1 MTDLDRRDLL
11 KAGGVTAFAAIAPS
25 APGIAARTAPLASV
39 GPREV
44 VPLGAGWRFHLG
56 HASDPM
62 RDFGFGR
69 SHDTYGK
76 SGDIGTPVAEPTFDD
91 TGWQAV
97 TLPHDWAVDLPF
109 AQFGPAG
116 SEADRTGSF
125 QGFKPVGRMWP
136 ATSIGWYRR
145 VIALGTADAGRRLML
160 QFDGVARNCIVILN
174 GFVVGANES
183 GYAPFEIDVTDFAKP
198 SEDNILVVR
207 CDVSLGEAWSYE
219 GAGLYRDVRL
229 VKTAPAHI
237 RRWGATVRCSIDAA
251 GAHIRVATEI
261 ANSGKACVLQVR
273 STVIDPAGSEV
284 AVLLADPLDVAAW
297 TETTA
302 AQHTH
307 IAAPALWGLET
318 PHLYTLVS
326 ELLINGIVTDRD
338 TCRFG
343 IRTIRFDASRGFFLN
358 GKPVKIKGTCNHQ
371 DHAGVGFAVPD
382 SLHVWRLEQLK
393 AMGSNAY
400 RSTHHSPSPA
410 ILDACDR
417 MGLLLMNE
425 TRQMSSNAE
434 GLGQLDRMVRQGRN
448 HPSIILWSIGNEE
461 IHRGTETGARIA
473 ETMKRKVYE
482 LDGTRPVT
490 EAFNGKFGEGA
501 SRVLDVM
508 GCNYYLDAIDPYHA
522 AHLDVPMIGTETGS
536 TVMTR
541 GEYARVDKAG
551 FVPAYDREFPRWATT
566 AETWWSFYDARPFL
580 AGGFVWTGFDYRGE
594 PTPFERWPENVS
606 NFGQMDLCGFP
617 KDNYHYY
624 RAWWSGEPVLHL
636 FPHWN
641 WAGREDQPVS
651 VWVHSNCDAVEL
663 FLNGQSLGR
672 QTVVKNTHLEWQVAY
687 RPGRIEAY
695 GYRGGKHV
703 MHAVRETTDAPA
715 RIGLSS
721 DRRQLAPGEVA
732 IVRVAVLDAKRR
744 EVATASDRVT
754 FALSGDAKLLGV
766 GNGDPRSREPDHAM
780 SRSAFNGLCMALVQA
795 GDKGGAIRLEARGDG
810 LASAMLPMIG
820 MTKEI

>member
-1 MTDLDRRDLL
+1 MTNLVRRDVL
-11 KAGGVTAFAAIAPS
+11 KTGGVTALAAIVPAVPIGAAAP
-25 APGIAARTAPLASV
+25 APVS
-39 GPREV
+39 PREV
-44 VPLGAGWRFHLG
+44 VSLGTGWRFHLG
-56 HASDPM
+56 HASDPAK
-62 RDFGFGR
+62 DFGFGR
-69 SHDTYGK
+69 SHDTYAK
-76 SGDIGTPVAEPTFDD
+76 SGDVGTPVAEPTFDD
-91 TGWQAV
+91 ATWDAV

-109 AQFGPAG
+109 ERFGPAG
-116 SEADRTGSF
+116 SEADRTGAF

-136 ATSIGWYRR
+136 ATSVGWYRR
-145 VIALGTADAGRRLML
+145 TIRLEQADAGRRLLL
-160 QFDGVARNCIVILN
+160 QFDGVARDCIVILN

-198 SEDNILVVR
+198 GEDNILVIR

-229 VKTAPAHI
+229 VKTAPVHLP
-237 RRWGATVRCSIDAA
+237 RWGATVRCAVDAG
-251 GAHIRVATEI
+251 GATVRVATEI
-261 ANSGKACVLQVR
+261 ANDGAACDARVR
-273 STVIDPAGSEV
+273 STVIGPDGKSV
-284 AVLLADPLDVAAW
+284 VLFADPLALPAW
-297 TETTA
+297 GTTTA
-302 AQHTH
+302 TQETRLT
-307 IAAPALWGLET
+307 APTLWSLET

-326 ELLINGIVTDRD
+326 EILVDGIVVDRD
-338 TCRFG
+338 SCTFG
-343 IRTIRFDASRGFFLN
+343 IRTIRFDATHGFFLN
-358 GKPVKIKGTCNHQ
+358 GRPVKIKGTCNHQ

-417 MGLLLMNE
+417 MGILMIDE

-434 GLGQLDRMVRQGRN
+434 GLGQLERMVRQGRN
-448 HPSIILWSIGNEE
+448 HPCIILWSIGNEE

-522 AHLDVPMIGTETGS
+522 SHPDMPMIGTETGS

-541 GEYARVDKAG
+541 GEYARDDEAG
-551 FVPAYDREFPRWATT
+551 FVPAYDREFPKWATT
-566 AETWWSFYDARPFL
+566 AEKWWSFYDARPFL
-580 AGGFVWTGFDYRGE
+580 SGGFVWTGFDYRGE

-641 WAGREDQPVS
+641 WAAREGQPVS

-663 FLNGQSLGR
+663 VLNGRSLGR
-672 QTVVKNTHLEWQVAY
+672 QAVVKNTHLEWQVAY
-687 RPGRIEAY
+687 APGRIEAH
-695 GYRGGKHV
+695 GYRGGKRV
-703 MHAVRETTDAPA
+703 MHAVRETTGAAA

-721 DRRQLAPGEVA
+721 DRRHLAPGEVA
-732 IVRVAVLDAKRR
+732 VVRVAILDAKRR
-744 EVATASDRVT
+744 EMPTASDRVT

-766 GNGDPRSREPDHAM
+766 GNGDPRSLEPDHAM

-795 GDKGGAIRLEARGDG
+795 GATGGPIRLEARGDG
-810 LASAMLPMIG
+810 LAPAMLQLIG
-820 MTKEI
+820 TTKDS

>member
-1 MTDLDRRDLL
+1 MTNLVRRDVL
-11 KAGGVTAFAAIAPS
+11 KTGGVTALAAIVPAVPIGAAAAAPIS
-25 APGIAARTAPLASV
+25 
-39 GPREV
+39 PREV
-44 VPLGAGWRFHLG
+44 VSLGTGWRFHLG
-56 HASDPM
+56 HASDPAK
-62 RDFGFGR
+62 DFGFGR
-69 SHDTYGK
+69 SHDTYAK
-76 SGDIGTPVAEPTFDD
+76 SGDVGTPVAEPKFDD
-91 TGWQAV
+91 ATWDAV
-97 TLPHDWAVDLPF
+97 SLPHDWAVDLPF
-109 AQFGPAG
+109 ERFGPAG
-116 SEADRTGSF
+116 SEADRTGAF

-136 ATSIGWYRR
+136 ATSVGWYRR
-145 VIALGTADAGRRLML
+145 VVPLAKTDARRRLLL
-160 QFDGVARNCIVILN
+160 QFDGVARDCIVILN

-198 SEDNILVVR
+198 GEDNILVIR

-229 VKTAPAHI
+229 VKTASVHLP
-237 RRWGATVRCSIDAA
+237 RWGATVRCSVDAG
-251 GAHIRVATEI
+251 GATVRVATEI
-261 ANSGKACVLQVR
+261 ANDGAACDARVR
-273 STVIDPAGSEV
+273 STVIGPDGKSV
-284 AVLLADPLDVAAW
+284 VLFADPLGLPAW
-297 TETTA
+297 GRTTA
-302 AQHTH
+302 TQETRL
-307 IAAPALWGLET
+307 AAPALWSLET

-326 ELLINGIVTDRD
+326 EILVDGVVVDRD

-343 IRTIRFDASRGFFLN
+343 IRTIRFDATHGFFLN

-410 ILDACDR
+410 ILDACDA
-417 MGLLLMNE
+417 MGILMIDE

-434 GLGQLDRMVRQGRN
+434 GLGQLERMVRQGRN
-448 HPSIILWSIGNEE
+448 HPCIILWSIGNEE

-522 AHLDVPMIGTETGS
+522 AHPDMPMIGTETGS

-541 GEYARVDKAG
+541 GEYTRDDTQG
-551 FVPAYDREFPRWATT
+551 FVPAYDRDFPKWATT
-566 AETWWSFYDARPFL
+566 AETWWRFYGSRPFL
-580 AGGFVWTGFDYRGE
+580 SGGFVWTGFDYRGE

-606 NFGQMDLCGFP
+606 NFGHMDLCGFP

-624 RAWWSGEPVLHL
+624 RAWWSGQPVLHL

-641 WAGREDQPVS
+641 WAGREGQPVS

-663 FLNGQSLGR
+663 VLNGRSLGR
-672 QTVVKNTHLEWQVAY
+672 QSVVKNTHLEWPVAY
-687 RPGRIEAY
+687 APGRIEAH
-695 GYRGGKHV
+695 GYRAGKRV
-703 MHAVRETTDAPA
+703 MHAMRETTGAAA

-721 DRRQLAPGEVA
+721 DRRHLAAGDVA
-732 IVRVAVLDAKRR
+732 VVRVAILDAKRR
-744 EVATASDRVT
+744 EMPTASDRVT
-754 FALSGDAKLLGV
+754 FTLSGDARLLGV
-766 GNGDPRSREPDHAM
+766 GNGDPRSLEPDHAT

-795 GDKGGAIRLEARGDG
+795 GERGGPIRLEARGTG
-810 LASAMLPMIG
+810 LAPAMLALIG
-820 MTKEI
+820 RGGD

>member
-1 MTDLDRRDLL
+1 MTRFGRRDVL
-11 KAGGVTAFAAIAPS
+11 KTGGVSALAAIVPAG
-25 APGIAARTAPLASV
+25 AIGAAETARPEN
-39 GPREV
+39 PREIV
-44 VPLGAGWRFHLG
+44 SLGTGWRFHVG
-56 HASDPM
+56 HASDPAK
-62 RDFGFGR
+62 DFGFGR

-76 SGDIGTPVAEPTFDD
+76 SGDVGTPVAEPKFDD
-91 TGWQAV
+91 SAWTAV
-97 TLPHDWAVDLPF
+97 ALPHDWAVDLPF
-109 AQFGPAG
+109 ERFGPAG

-136 ATSIGWYRR
+136 ATSVGWYRR
-145 VIALGTADAGRRLML
+145 VLTLAKADAGRRLLL
-160 QFDGVARNCIVILN
+160 QFDGVARDCIVILN
-174 GFVVGANES
+174 GFVVGSNES

-198 SEDNILVVR
+198 GEDNVLVIR

-229 VKTAPAHI
+229 VKTAPVHV
-237 RRWGATVRCSIDAA
+237 RRWGATVRCSVGSD
-251 GAHIRVATEI
+251 GAIVRVSTEI
-261 ANSGKACVLQVR
+261 ENDGPAASARVR
-273 STVIDPAGSEV
+273 STVVGPDGKTV
-284 AVLLADPLDVAAW
+284 AVLFDPLDLPAW
-297 TETTA
+297 GKAIA
-302 AQHTH
+302 AQETR
-307 IAAPALWGLET
+307 IAAPALWSLET

-326 ELLINGIVTDRD
+326 EILVDGVVVDRD
-338 TCRFG
+338 TCTFG
-343 IRTIRFDASRGFFLN
+343 IRTIRFDATLGFFLN

-382 SLHVWRLEQLK
+382 SLHIWRLEQLK

-417 MGLLLMNE
+417 MGLLMIDE

-434 GLGQLDRMVRQGRN
+434 GLGQLERMVRQGRN
-448 HPSIILWSIGNEE
+448 HPCIILWSIGNEE

-522 AHLDVPMIGTETGS
+522 AHPDMPMIGTETGS

-541 GEYARVDKAG
+541 GEYARDDKAG
-551 FVPAYDREFPRWATT
+551 FVPAYDREFPKWATT
-566 AETWWSFYDARPFL
+566 AEKWWSFYDARPFL
-580 AGGFVWTGFDYRGE
+580 SGGFVWTGFDYRGE

-617 KDNYHYY
+617 KDNFYYY

-641 WAGREDQPVS
+641 WAGREGQPVS
-651 VWVHSNCDAVEL
+651 VWVHSNCEAVEL
-663 FLNGQSLGR
+663 VLNGRSLGR
-672 QTVVKNTHLEWQVAY
+672 QSVVKNTHLEWQVAY
-687 RPGRIEAY
+687 APGRIEAH
-695 GYRGGKHV
+695 GYRGGKRV
-703 MHAVRETTDAPA
+703 MHAVRETTGAAA

-721 DRRQLAPGEVA
+721 NRRQLAPGEVA
-732 IVRVAVLDAKRR
+732 VVRVAILDAKRR
-744 EVATASDRVT
+744 EMPTASDRVT
-754 FALSGDAKLLGV
+754 FALSGDARLLGV
-766 GNGDPRSREPDHAM
+766 GNGNPRSLEPDHAT

-795 GDKGGAIRLEARGDG
+795 GATGGPIRLEARGDG
-810 LASAMLPMIG
+810 LAPAMLPLIG
-820 MTKEI
+820 MTKDR

>member
-1 MTDLDRRDLL
+1 MTNLVRRDVL
-11 KAGGVTAFAAIAPS
+11 KTGGVTALAAIVPAVPVGAAAAP
-25 APGIAARTAPLASV
+25 APVS
-39 GPREV
+39 PREIV
-44 VPLGAGWRFHLG
+44 SLGTGWRFHLG
-56 HASDPM
+56 HASDPAK
-62 RDFGFGR
+62 DFGFGR
-69 SHDTYGK
+69 SHDTYAK
-76 SGDIGTPVAEPTFDD
+76 SGDVGTPVAEPTFDD
-91 TGWQAV
+91 ATWDAV

-109 AQFGPAG
+109 ERFGPAG
-116 SEADRTGSF
+116 SEADRTGAF

-136 ATSIGWYRR
+136 ATSVGWYRR
-145 VIALGTADAGRRLML
+145 VVPLAKTDAGRRLLL
-160 QFDGVARNCIVILN
+160 QFDGVARDCIVILN

-198 SEDNILVVR
+198 GEDNILVIR

-229 VKTAPAHI
+229 VKTAPVHVP
-237 RRWGATVRCSIDAA
+237 RWGTTVRCTVEGGSATVRI
-251 GAHIRVATEI
+251 ATEI
-261 ANSGKACVLQVR
+261 ANDGAACDARVR
-273 STVIDPAGSEV
+273 STVIGPNGKNV
-284 AVLLADPLDVAAW
+284 VLVADPLALPAW
-297 TETTA
+297 GTTTA
-302 AQHTH
+302 TQETRLAS
-307 IAAPALWGLET
+307 PGLWSLET

-326 ELLINGIVTDRD
+326 EILVDGIVVDRD
-338 TCRFG
+338 SCTFG
-343 IRTIRFDASRGFFLN
+343 IRTIRFDATHGFFLN

-410 ILDACDR
+410 ILDACDA
-417 MGLLLMNE
+417 MGILMIDE

-434 GLGQLDRMVRQGRN
+434 GLGQLERMVRQGRN
-448 HPSIILWSIGNEE
+448 HPCIILWSIGNEE

-522 AHLDVPMIGTETGS
+522 AHPDMPMIGTETGS
-536 TVMTR
+536 TVMPR
-541 GEYARVDKAG
+541 GEYTRDDKQG
-551 FVPAYDREFPRWATT
+551 FVPAYDRDFPKWATT
-566 AETWWSFYDARPFL
+566 AETWWRFYDSRPFL
-580 AGGFVWTGFDYRGE
+580 SGGFVWTGFDYRGE

-641 WAGREDQPVS
+641 WAGREGQPVS

-663 FLNGQSLGR
+663 VLNGRSLGR
-672 QTVVKNTHLEWQVAY
+672 QSVVKNTHLEWQVAY
-687 RPGRIEAY
+687 APGRIEAH
-695 GYRGGKHV
+695 GYRDGKRV
-703 MHAVRETTDAPA
+703 MHAMRETTGAAA
-715 RIGLSS
+715 RIGLTS
-721 DRRQLAPGEVA
+721 DRRHLAPGEVA
-732 IVRVAVLDAKRR
+732 VVRVAILDAKRR
-744 EVATASDRVT
+744 EISTVSDRVT

-766 GNGDPRSREPDHAM
+766 GNGDPRSLEPDHAT

-795 GDKGGAIRLEARGDG
+795 GEQGGPIRLEAHGEG
-810 LASAMLPMIG
+810 LAPAMLALIG
-820 MTKEI
+820 RGGD

>member
-1 MTDLDRRDLL
+1 MTNLVRRDVL
-11 KAGGVTAFAAIAPS
+11 KTGGVTALAAIVPAVPI
-25 APGIAARTAPLASV
+25 GAAAAGLVS
-39 GPREV
+39 PREV
-44 VPLGAGWRFHLG
+44 VSLGTGWRFHLG
-56 HASDPM
+56 HASDPAK
-62 RDFGFGR
+62 DFGFGR
-69 SHDTYGK
+69 SHDTYAK
-76 SGDIGTPVAEPTFDD
+76 SGDVGTPVAEPTFDD
-91 TGWQAV
+91 ATWDAV

-109 AQFGPAG
+109 ERFGPAG
-116 SEADRTGSF
+116 SEADRTGAF

-136 ATSIGWYRR
+136 ATSVGWYRR
-145 VIALGTADAGRRLML
+145 VVPLAKTDAGRRLLL
-160 QFDGVARNCIVILN
+160 QFDGVARDCIVILN

-198 SEDNILVVR
+198 GEDNILVIR

-229 VKTAPAHI
+229 VKTAPVHVP
-237 RRWGATVRCSIDAA
+237 RWGTTVRCTVEGGSATVRI
-251 GAHIRVATEI
+251 ATEI
-261 ANSGKACVLQVR
+261 ANDGAACDARVR
-273 STVIDPAGSEV
+273 STVIGPNGKNV
-284 AVLLADPLDVAAW
+284 VLVADPLALPAW
-297 TETTA
+297 GTTTA
-302 AQHTH
+302 TQETRLAS
-307 IAAPALWGLET
+307 PGLWSLET

-326 ELLINGIVTDRD
+326 EILVDGIVVDRD
-338 TCRFG
+338 SCTFG
-343 IRTIRFDASRGFFLN
+343 IRTIRFDATHGFFLN

-417 MGLLLMNE
+417 MGILMIDE

-434 GLGQLDRMVRQGRN
+434 GLGQLERMVRQGRN
-448 HPSIILWSIGNEE
+448 HPCIILWSIGNEE

-522 AHLDVPMIGTETGS
+522 AHPDMPMIGTETGS

-541 GEYARVDKAG
+541 GEYTRDDTQG
-551 FVPAYDREFPRWATT
+551 FVPAYDRDFPKWATT
-566 AETWWSFYDARPFL
+566 AETWWRFYDSRPFL
-580 AGGFVWTGFDYRGE
+580 SGGFVWTGFDYRGE

-624 RAWWSGEPVLHL
+624 RAWWSGQPVLHL

-641 WAGREDQPVS
+641 WAGREGQPVS

-663 FLNGQSLGR
+663 VLNGRSLGR
-672 QTVVKNTHLEWQVAY
+672 QSVVKNTHLEWQVAY
-687 RPGRIEAY
+687 SPGRIEAH
-695 GYRGGKHV
+695 GYRDGKRV
-703 MHAVRETTDAPA
+703 MHAMRETTGAPA
-715 RIGLSS
+715 RIGVTS
-721 DRRQLAPGEVA
+721 DRRHLAPGEVA
-732 IVRVAVLDAKRR
+732 VVRVAILDAQRR
-744 EVATASDRVT
+744 EVSTAWDRVT

-766 GNGDPRSREPDHAM
+766 GNGDPRSLEPDHAT

-795 GDKGGAIRLEARGDG
+795 GEQGGPIRLEAHGEG
-810 LASAMLPMIG
+810 LAPAMLALIG
-820 MTKEI
+820 RGGD